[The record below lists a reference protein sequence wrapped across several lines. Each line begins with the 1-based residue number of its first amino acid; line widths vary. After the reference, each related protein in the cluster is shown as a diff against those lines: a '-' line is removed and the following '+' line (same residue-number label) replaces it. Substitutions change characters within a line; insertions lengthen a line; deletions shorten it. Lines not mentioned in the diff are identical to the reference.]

1 MILVSS
7 RLSGLTPDNRR
18 SADYDIGVVD
28 LVSTLE
34 IPFLKEGK
42 AIIF

>member
-7 RLSGLTPDNRR
+7 HLSGLIPDNRR
-18 SADYDIGVVD
+18 SADYGIGVVN

-34 IPFLKEGK
+34 IPIPKEGK